1 MIMAVPLMPPND
13 GGPKTTQARPSGWFS
28 WRALNLVVTAAVLI
42 VALLLGLGGWR
53 LYSALKTED
62 GLTAAAYEEWTS
74 AKADHAVIVAVAK
87 QCEQTSATI
96 SHPFAVPAPLL
107 TIIPNGRPQNTL
119 PTDGPPDGSAPM
131 LKVDAPS
138 FMLAA
143 LVLSNEIGR
152 SRVDVAGDKVQDN
165 AWMQIFEWVL
175 VLFCSVT
182 TILIS
187 IKSLSAERS
196 ATLTAIGIGAIIF
209 STLGTSIA
217 AVNSFYSP
225 RSTYERD
232 ERTLTNLRSLHLQL
246 AAGVTRDGD
255 LCSTWTN
262 WSKDWRFAR
271 IKAFTDQYT
280 AITTAAEATD
290 LPSEGGDAPAASL
303 PGSSPSGALGLP
315 ASDQITPKAK

>member
-1 MIMAVPLMPPND
+1 MAVPPMPPNGD
-13 GGPKTTQARPSGWFS
+13 GPKPSEARSFGWFG
-28 WRALNLVVTAAVLI
+28 WRALNTVAGIALLI
-42 VALLLGLGGWR
+42 VALLLGFGGWR

-62 GLTAAAYEEWTS
+62 GLTAAAYDEWSS
-74 AKADHAVIVAVAK
+74 AKADHAVIVAIAK
-87 QCEQTSATI
+87 QCEQTSATF
-96 SHPFAVPAPLL
+96 SHPFAVPVPLL
-107 TIIPNGRPQNTL
+107 TIIPDTRHGKML
-119 PTDGPPDGSAPM
+119 PNDTPPDTTAPA
-131 LKVDAPS
+131 LKVETPS

-143 LVLSNEIGR
+143 LVLSNGIGR
-152 SRVDVAGDKVQDN
+152 SRVDVAGDRARDS

-175 VLFCSVT
+175 VLFGAIT
-182 TILIS
+182 TMLIS

-246 AAGVTRDGD
+246 ATGVTRDGD

-271 IKAFTDQYT
+271 IKALTDQYT
-280 AITTAAEATD
+280 AITTAAEAPD
-290 LPSEGGDAPAASL
+290 LPAEGDDAAAGL
-303 PGSSPSGALGLP
+303 PGSPSSGAPGVP
-315 ASDQITPKAK
+315 APEPAPPRAK